1 MNIFRRELRA
11 HRNGL
16 IGWSVAMIFLVASGM
31 AKFSALGSGGQSAN
45 ELFKAFPKPVQA
57 ILGVQGLD
65 LTTVIGYFGVL
76 YLYMQ
81 LTVSIH
87 ATMLGAEIISK
98 EERDRTSEFLFQK
111 PVTRARVVTEK
122 LLAGIVNIIIL
133 NVITLVSSIL
143 MVAVFAKNYSNNN
156 IIFVLMAGL
165 LVMQL
170 LFFSLGAALAG
181 YFKNPKLSSI
191 VATSIL
197 LATYIIWVVIDLNSK
212 LDLLKY
218 VTPFKYFDASVIIT
232 DGRLDPIYITLSVII
247 LVVFITTTYLTFNK
261 RDLKV

>member
-16 IGWSVAMIFLVASGM
+16 IGWSIAMIILVASGM
-31 AKFSALGSGGQSAN
+31 AKFSALGSGGQTAN

-81 LTVSIH
+81 LTVAIH
-87 ATMLGAEIISK
+87 AAMIGAEIISK

-111 PVTRARVVTEK
+111 PITRARVVTEK
-122 LLAGIVNIIIL
+122 LLAGIVNIIVL

-170 LFFSLGAALAG
+170 LFFSLGTALAG
-181 YFKNPKLSSI
+181 YFKNPKFPSI
-191 VATSIL
+191 IATSIL

-218 VTPFKYFDASVIIT
+218 VTPFKYFDAGVIIT
-232 DGRLDPIYITLSVII
+232 DGHLDLVYLTLSVII
-247 LVVFITTTYLTFNK
+247 LVVLITTTYLTFNK